1 MNRGQNRV
9 PFTRF
14 CYFLVKINNNE
25 VNHSFGY
32 TISFLFDIIVR
43 VNIYQMATDNESTK
57 IVKNLKKNFEKLKN
71 KGEWTQGTL
80 SQEAKLAYHTIAK
93 IESGSTKDPRVST
106 VKKIAD
112 ALGVTVDELIK

>member
-1 MNRGQNRV
+1 M
-9 PFTRF
+9 
-14 CYFLVKINNNE
+14 KINNNE
-25 VNHSFGY
+25 VNHSFCY